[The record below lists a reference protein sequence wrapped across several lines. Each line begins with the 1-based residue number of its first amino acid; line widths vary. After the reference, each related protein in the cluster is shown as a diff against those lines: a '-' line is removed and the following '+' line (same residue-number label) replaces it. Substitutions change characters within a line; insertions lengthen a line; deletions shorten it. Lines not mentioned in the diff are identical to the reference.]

1 MDKVSIVYFAFVMA
15 FALVTTVLIGGL
27 GLIVIIFGGGDTF
40 WKALGG
46 RDFNASSAVDGYT
59 EKDAIITMIANVVY
73 FLIVVWAWKR
83 YKKKETV

>member
-15 FALVTTVLIGGL
+15 FALVIIVLIGVL
-27 GLIVIIFGGGDTF
+27 GLIVTIFGGGDTF

-46 RDFNASSAVDGYT
+46 RDFNASSAVGGYA
-59 EKDAIITMIANVVY
+59 EKDVIITMIANVVY

>member
-15 FALVTTVLIGGL
+15 FALVIIVLIGGL
-27 GLIVIIFGGGDTF
+27 GLIVTIFGGGGTF
-40 WKALGG
+40 WKALEG
-46 RDFNASSAVDGYT
+46 RDFNASSAVGGYA